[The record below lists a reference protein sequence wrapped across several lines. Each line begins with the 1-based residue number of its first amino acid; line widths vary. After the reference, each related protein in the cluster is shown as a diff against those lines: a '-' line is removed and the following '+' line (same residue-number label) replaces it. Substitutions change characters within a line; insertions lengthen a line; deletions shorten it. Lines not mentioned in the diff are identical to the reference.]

1 MMGKQLCLT
10 FLPFALVTPMLSLAT
25 FAQEKPLR
33 PNVVYIVSDDQ
44 GWKDV
49 GYHGSDIKT
58 PMHKVKNDSVRNAA
72 RRESE
77 IVAELPVA
85 NEAP

>member
-10 FLPFALVTPMLSLAT
+10 FLRFALVTPMLSLTT

-58 PMHKVKNDSVRNAA
+58 PMHARLTLRDSHTTGINSGNHLCSTSRL
-72 RRESE
+72 S
-77 IVAELPVA
+77 P
-85 NEAP
+85 